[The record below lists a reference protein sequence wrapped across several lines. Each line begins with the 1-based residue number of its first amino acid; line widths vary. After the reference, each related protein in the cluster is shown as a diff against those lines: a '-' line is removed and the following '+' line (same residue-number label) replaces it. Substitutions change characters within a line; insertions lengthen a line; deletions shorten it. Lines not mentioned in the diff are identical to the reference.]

1 MMAPA
6 LVVQIVTA
14 VMYFENGQAD
24 ARRIWVAAHPAPLL
38 LAGLYALFV
47 ASWSQRHW
55 NILIWPFA
63 VLIALSAGW
72 LLYALA
78 RFQGNKAVH
87 LMQLLQVPSAVYL
100 WICGTMTISH
110 DWG

>member
-1 MMAPA
+1 MAPA

-14 VMYFENGQAD
+14 IMYFENSQAD
-24 ARRIWVAAHPAPLL
+24 ARRIWVSAHPAPLV

-47 ASWSQRHW
+47 ATWSQRHW

-63 VLIALSAGW
+63 VLVAVFAVW
-72 LLYALA
+72 LIYSLVCF
-78 RFQGNKAVH
+78 RGNKAIH

-100 WICGTMTISH
+100 WLCGTMTITH
-110 DWG
+110 DWI